1 MAGTVHRMVP
11 PALTG
16 RQRRALRAMAH
27 AMQPLVIVG
36 HAGLTDAVLQA
47 VDEALRSHELV
58 KVRLHEPEDKRA
70 MAAALAEGT
79 GAALC
84 GLVGHTAVLYR
95 PHPDEPRI
103 HV

>member
-1 MAGTVHRMVP
+1 MAA

-27 AMQPLVIVG
+27 ALQPLVSVG
-36 HAGLTDAVLQA
+36 HAGVTDSVLQA
-47 VDEALRSHELV
+47 VDAALLSHELI

-70 MAAALAEGT
+70 MAAALADGT
-79 GAALC
+79 GASLC
-84 GLVGHTAVLYR
+84 GLVGHTAILYR

-103 HV
+103 RV

>member
-1 MAGTVHRMVP
+1 VRAMAA

-27 AMQPLVIVG
+27 ALQPVVNVG
-36 HAGLTDAVLQA
+36 HAGVTDAVLQA
-47 VDEALRSHELV
+47 VDEALLGHELI

-70 MAAALAEGT
+70 MAAALADGT
-79 GAALC
+79 GATLC
-84 GLVGHTAVLYR
+84 GLVGHTAILYR

-103 HV
+103 RV